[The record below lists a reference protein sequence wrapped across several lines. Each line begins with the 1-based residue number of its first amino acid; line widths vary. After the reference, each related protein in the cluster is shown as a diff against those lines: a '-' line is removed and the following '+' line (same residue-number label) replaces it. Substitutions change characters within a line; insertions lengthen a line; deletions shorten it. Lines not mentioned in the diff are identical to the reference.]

1 MDCER
6 VREEFVE
13 RLTGSLDAERSRA
26 IDQHLAEC
34 AACSAEAERLREI
47 WTELGALRVAEPT
60 GAAERVTRLVEA
72 RALTAPR
79 PRVTRARGPL
89 VAASAVALAAS
100 LAVGVVLGKRSAASS
115 AGASPNVAVGAP
127 ARERY
132 VLLLHGPARR
142 APASRAEAAADS
154 VAEQAIV
161 AEYRSWAMRLRASG
175 ALVMAEKLAD
185 DPVTMLTANGASELP
200 HDAPDELG
208 GFFLVQVADSAEAFR
223 IARECPH
230 LKHGG
235 TVQIRRIEP
244 T

>member
-1 MDCER
+1 MECER

-26 IDQHLAEC
+26 IDQHLAGC
-34 AACSAEAERLREI
+34 VACRAETDRLREI
-47 WTELGALRVAEPT
+47 WGELGALRVGEPT
-60 GAAERVTRLVEA
+60 GAAGRVSRLADA
-72 RALTAPR
+72 RGGRPATEVPAR
-79 PRVTRARGPL
+79 PRRPA
-89 VAASAVALAAS
+89 VALAAVALAAS
-100 LAVGVVLGKRSAASS
+100 LVIGVAIGRGFARGPAVVPPNAAT
-115 AGASPNVAVGAP
+115 ASPTG
-127 ARERY
+127 ERY

-142 APASRAEAAADS
+142 TPASRGEAIADS

-161 AEYRSWAMRLRASG
+161 AEYRAWAMRLRASG

-185 DPVTMLTANGASELP
+185 DPVTLLTATGASELP
-200 HDAPDELG
+200 HNSADELG

-230 LKHGG
+230 LRHGG
-235 TVQIRRIEP
+235 TVQVRRIVP